1 MLSQICLRIEL
12 LFWNLAI
19 QALSNSKMVR
29 KAILSVYQFVREF
42 RVSAWMIIGA
52 AGILAGFISGLTVY
66 HLASQL
72 K

>member
-19 QALSNSKMVR
+19 QTLSNSRVVR
-29 KAILSVYQFVREF
+29 NAIKSVYSFGRHKQ
-42 RVSAWMIIGA
+42 VSSWMIIAA
-52 AGILAGFISGLTVY
+52 AGILTGFISGLAVY